1 MVRAGLWDDTCVT
14 DGSVGHL
21 YFRFESRTCPGVDAL
36 WLAIHMREFI
46 TSEKLP
52 AVAVL
57 GLGTMGHGIA
67 QTFAAAGYTVR
78 CFDEHLETRHSLH
91 ARIQKNLDAFVQ
103 EGLLP
108 QARIEPIL
116 SRVIACE
123 SEADAV
129 SSVAFVTEAV
139 KEDLAVKQELFARLE
154 TVA

>member
-1 MVRAGLWDDTCVT
+1 MGLLKRSLLPVT
-14 DGSVGHL
+14 
-21 YFRFESRTCPGVDAL
+21 RFVAL
-36 WLAIHMREFI
+36 TSTWKLGIRCMHEF
-46 TSEKLP
+46 K
-52 AVAVL
+52 
-57 GLGTMGHGIA
+57 
-67 QTFAAAGYTVR
+67 
-78 CFDEHLETRHSLH
+78 
-91 ARIQKNLDAFVQ
+91 KNLDAFVQ